1 MGDNTIES
9 RSQRFGTNMVLFTK
23 YKLGNEVAANNE
35 EEWIIPF
42 NGRIVDVIIDAE
54 TAPAGSSSI
63 YDVNINGTT
72 IYTTQGN
79 RPTLA
84 ADDTGYYS
92 ESGEPEVTALRVG
105 DILSYDCDQIG
116 SGTAATRVK
125 VCIVVQAL

>member
-35 EEWIIPF
+35 EEWII
-42 NGRIVDVIIDAE
+42 R
-54 TAPAGSSSI
+54 
-63 YDVNINGTT
+63 TT